1 MYTRKHV
8 APKFYPHFKNF
19 EHSSVIENFS
29 IATTTIHTHTLFTL
43 TLNRSQTQAH
53 HTHTHTTHMHDT
65 QTTSTQTSHTYDI
78 CTIHTSYHKGRSYI
92 GVDIV

>member
-19 EHSSVIENFS
+19 EHSSVIENVS
-29 IATTTIHTHTLFTL
+29 IATTTHTHTIYTHLKYL
-43 TLNRSQTQAH
+43 TNTSSP
-53 HTHTHTTHMHDT
+53 HTHTTHMHDT